1 MKLGA
6 RIFKTGLAVTLAM
19 YAALW
24 LGSDSATFAA
34 IAAAFAIQPS
44 IHRTFQTILDQIQ
57 ANLIG
62 AILAVIFVLT
72 FGHDPFVVG
81 VVVILAI
88 AIISKLKLEPSTIP
102 LAIVTIII
110 IMESPTTN
118 FVEFATDRF
127 LLIMLGVFTAFIVNL
142 FFIPPRY
149 ETKFYQ
155 LMLNETD
162 NVIQWIM
169 LLLRQDADPRSLKDD
184 LERLDGQVKKLDN
197 LYSLYKEERNYFLKN
212 KYSKARKLVLF
223 RQMLITIKK
232 SIFVLKNFERRS
244 DDIKQLPE
252 PIQQQFEQQLDLLT
266 NFHNRILLRYVG
278 KVTSSP
284 SQETL
289 EDLDIGKASLA
300 QAFITYYNQE
310 EIEEQ
315 TWMHTFPAISQIIE
329 YQEELVHLD
338 HLVNSFFKYHTE
350 ESTLDINPEE

>member
-44 IHRTFQTILDQIQ
+44 IYRTFQTILDQVQ

-62 AILAVIFVLT
+62 AILAVLFVLT

-81 VVVILAI
+81 VVVIIAI
-88 AIISKLKLEPSTIP
+88 ALISKLKLEPSTIP

-110 IMESPTTN
+110 IMESPATN
-118 FVEFATDRF
+118 FVEFASDRF
-127 LLIMLGVFTAFIVNL
+127 LLIMLGVLTAFIVNL

-155 LMLNETD
+155 LMLRETD
-162 NVIQWIM
+162 SIIQWIM
-169 LLLRQDADPRSLKDD
+169 LLLRQDADPRSLKKD
-184 LERLDGQVKKLDN
+184 LKHIDHQVQKIDN
-197 LYSLYKEERNYFLKN
+197 LYNLYKEERNYFQKN
-212 KYSKARKLVLF
+212 RYSKARKLVLF
-223 RQMLITIKK
+223 RQMIITIKK
-232 SIFVLKNFERRS
+232 AIFVLKNIERRFEH
-244 DDIKQLPE
+244 INQLPDN
-252 PIQQQFEQQLDLLT
+252 IQIQFELHLDLLT

-284 SQETL
+284 SKDTL
-289 EDLDIGKASLA
+289 NDLEKGKEALT
-300 QAFITYYNQE
+300 QAFIKSYDSKDLSE
-310 EIEEQ
+310 E
-315 TWMHTFPAISQIIE
+315 TWMYTFPAVSQIIE
-329 YQEELVHLD
+329 YQEELVHLN
-338 HLVNSFFKYHTE
+338 HLVNSFFKYHE
-350 ESTLDINPEE
+350 EENTLNIEKE